1 MLNSFSVVII
11 TNIYVRSSMCLI
23 VCNVLNMLEVV

>member
-11 TNIYVRSSMCLI
+11 TNIYVRSSVCLI
-23 VCNVLNMLEVV
+23 ACNVLNMLEVV